1 MKKKIL
7 SAILSGALLIACMS
21 PAALAANTNNVH
33 EHTEECVLDHEHS
46 DACGHDHGIMLTA
59 DQTTQE
65 AAYES
70 AWSAVLT
77 LGSVEYTD
85 SHYNVLKNF
94 KEAQDALIASG
105 GAQNDT
111 YNYVYNAFM
120 SDFTELSNSAIK
132 TYKECYDMAKANKTT
147 ALYTTYYNATSSA
160 YNRLITTD
168 KATVDSD
175 VNYKFSTLVNPGN
188 GSGSTVTPPSYTTDN
203 IKPIQNA
210 TTLAALS
217 SAIATLQGKINT
229 LSTGEQL
236 YLNNAQ
242 DVLTFLTNVST
253 AQATITASSMGTNST
268 LYSAYLNFNENQLYI
283 CNNITDVDTT
293 SFVTA
298 HKIAADY
305 FSLSDPSTSESIVSI
320 YTRYLAF
327 GNPGRYF
334 KVDFQTAIYDA
345 YNSYLTQYNVDISTS
360 FSSLTS
366 KAYIDI
372 TISAGFNISA
382 ANIKLDIDDVF
393 FTSAWMDGLTIENG
407 TIRSSSY
414 LSGNLEVAISN
425 IVGTR
430 TVLHIVLNIPTTTV
444 GSNLKMTVSGDVT
457 SNNGTD
463 DFATNITLTC
473 CSHRV
478 GGAVV
483 YELKTIK
490 AATCTTGGI
499 QGYFCKLCGSRLT
512 ASDGAPSDDIIT
524 TTSAHTPGDKV
535 TAGVYNVKPTCTTSG
550 VQYYECSICHSVI
563 QKGVVLPA
571 SHKFDAT
578 TIYWN
583 ESAGAWYAKCSDCGI
598 DYNISVTKNNCSCQ
612 SNYNKSFAKVVA
624 TKAATCGVKG
634 YIAYECSVCG
644 VTWVESNGEALGS
657 HTWGAWITTV
667 QPTCTTLGVQT
678 RTCSVCNKIETQN
691 IDKLEHKFD
700 TSGYKIVTEATCTS
714 TGLATKSCSYCGA
727 TETFIIDKLAHT
739 FDNGVVTKE
748 ATCSAPGVKT
758 YTCTVCGTTK
768 TESIAINPDNH
779 NLTTTV
785 EKEANCIE
793 NGLEIT
799 TCKDC
804 DYKVETVIEKTGHTW
819 RSDESTDKLTKKTC
833 VVCRTTWEQKKTS
846 KATTLSITTNKHFN
860 LLIKD
865 TAIAEKDVVFAIND
879 VALDTSTIDWFDTF
893 FDDGKYDAAYF
904 GAYETIFTINGNEA
918 AFNSNMNVSIDLGTD
933 YKKNEIF
940 VVYITDEGTPSAK
953 VNVKRDGSSIVI
965 NGQDF
970 EEFADKTFV
979 VMTSNDKVGTSPI
992 VAILICVAVVAVAGV
1007 VVVIVIKNGK
1017 GGKKDVPEV

>member
-7 SAILSGALLIACMS
+7 SAILSGALLLACMS
-21 PAALAANTNNVH
+21 PAALAANANDVH
-33 EHTEECVLDHEHS
+33 EHTEECTLDH
-46 DACGHDHGIMLTA
+46 DHDHGIMFAAT
-59 DQTTQE
+59 QTPAE
-65 AAYES
+65 AYAS
-70 AWSAVLT
+70 AWAAMSAINA
-77 LGSVEYTD
+77 VEYGEA
-85 SHYNVLKNF
+85 HYDILVAF
-94 KEAQDALIASG
+94 KTAQDAHVAAG
-105 GAQNDT
+105 GQITSA
-111 YNYVYNAFM
+111 YNIVYESLYA
-120 SDFTELSNSAIK
+120 DFTALSTASIN
-132 TYKECYDMAKANKTT
+132 TYKECYDLAKSKKNT
-147 ALYTTYYNATSSA
+147 AAYATFYNATVSA
-160 YNRLITTD
+160 YNLLIAAD
-168 KATVDSD
+168 KAKMDNDLS
-175 VNYKFSTLVNPGN
+175 YKLTSLTAPSGSTG
-188 GSGSTVTPPSYTTDN
+188 GSGSTTTPPSYITDVV
-203 IKPIQNA
+203 KPIYDA

-217 SAIATLQGKINT
+217 SAVANAQGKLGT
-229 LSTGEQL
+229 LSTGEQM
-236 YLNNAQ
+236 YLNSAKE
-242 DVLTFLTNVST
+242 VLTFLTNVSM
-253 AQATITASSMGTNST
+253 AQATITASSLGANST
-268 LYSAYLNFNENQLYI
+268 LYATYMGFNENQLDI
-283 CNNITDVDTT
+283 CNKIADVDTEN
-293 SFVTA
+293 FVKA

-305 FSLSDPSTSESIVSI
+305 FNLADPSSNSAIVEI
-320 YTRYLAF
+320 YTRYLSF

-334 KVDFQTAIYDA
+334 KVDFQTAIYAA

-360 FSSLTS
+360 FSSLTN

-372 TISAGFNISA
+372 AISAGFNISS
-382 ANIKLDIDDVF
+382 ANIKLDIDNVF

-414 LSGNLEVAISN
+414 TTGNLEIAVSN

-430 TVLHIVLNIPTTTV
+430 TVIHLTLNIPTTTV
-444 GSNLKMTVSGDVT
+444 GSSLKMTFSGDVT

-463 DFATNITLTC
+463 DFNTSLTLTC

-478 GGAVV
+478 SGALV

-490 AATCTTGGI
+490 TATCTTGGI

-524 TTSAHTPGDKV
+524 STSAHIPGDKV

-550 VQYYECSICHSVI
+550 VQYYECSVCHSVI

-578 TIYWN
+578 TIRWN
-583 ESAGAWYAKCSDCGI
+583 ESAGAWYAKCSDCSI
-598 DYNISVTKNNCSCQ
+598 EYNISVAKNNCSCETT
-612 SNYNKSFAKVVA
+612 YGKKFGKVVA

-634 YIAYECSVCG
+634 YIAYECKICG

-667 QPTCTTLGVQT
+667 APTCTTLGVQS

-691 IDKLEHKFD
+691 IDKLEHNFD
-700 TSGYKIVTEATCTS
+700 VSSYKIVTAATCTS
-714 TGLATKSCSYCGA
+714 TGIATKSCSHCGV
-727 TETFIIDKLAHT
+727 TETFVIDKLAHT
-739 FDNGVVTKE
+739 FDAGVVTKE

-758 YTCTVCGTTK
+758 YTCSACNTIK

-779 NLTTTV
+779 TLEKTV
-785 EKEANCIE
+785 EKEATCIE

-804 DYKVETVIEKTGHTW
+804 DYKVETVLEKAGHTW
-819 RSDESTDKLTKKTC
+819 RADESTDKLTKKTC
-833 VVCRTTWEQKKTS
+833 VVCRTVWEQKKTS

-879 VALDTSTIDWFDTF
+879 KALDKNTIDWFDTF

-904 GAYETIFTINGNEA
+904 GAYEAIFTINENEA
-918 AFNSNMNVSIDLGTD
+918 AFNSEMNVSIDLGSD

-965 NGQDF
+965 NGKDF

-992 VAILICVAVVAVAGV
+992 VAILICVAVVAVAGA

-1017 GGKKDVPEV
+1017 GGKKDAPEV